1 LDQKAP
7 IQACGE
13 KNGSE
18 SADKRWLGW
27 FLSLDC
33 AEGELNG

>member
-1 LDQKAP
+1 MDQKAP
-7 IQACGE
+7 MLVCGV
-13 KNGSE
+13 KKGAE

-27 FLSLDC
+27 FLSLNC